1 MNYSDTF
8 ATAKASLLQELGRKR
23 RWQTYVVAVGL
34 TLCFF
39 LVVGNVL
46 GESST
51 EPVKTEIAKTEKAPE
66 VEKVEGYQ
74 LADKETADSAWEVT
88 TGVKEDAPAK
98 EFETPKPDTV
108 LESESIGPQAPSAE
122 TADDS
127 AQTEPLGPEEAA
139 TQLTANFY
147 SALNDGHL
155 GEAYDKLSPD
165 FQANLPFECFQS
177 GYEVVDSI
185 SCEVKNSEV
194 LPDDQVRLDL
204 QIEATEAGYPS
215 TYYATC
221 IVSKVDDAWTISGV
235 AQLAALDY

>member
-8 ATAKASLLQELGRKR
+8 ATAKASLLQEFRRKR
-23 RWQTYVVAVGL
+23 PWQTYVVALGL

-51 EPVKTEIAKTEKAPE
+51 EPAKTEIAETQTEKAAE
-66 VEKVEGYQ
+66 TVKVEGYQ
-74 LADKETADSAWEVT
+74 LADKEAPTSTWETT
-88 TGVKEDAPAK
+88 TGMESPAAAEQTVSEDVVVGPEAPA
-98 EFETPKPDTV
+98 V
-108 LESESIGPQAPSAE
+108 E
-122 TADDS
+122 TALDEDPS
-127 AQTEPLGPEEAA
+127 EPLGDEEAA
-139 TQLTANFY
+139 SALAESFY
-147 SALNDGHL
+147 TALNDGNL

-165 FQANLPFECFQS
+165 FQTSLPFQRFRN
-177 GYEVVDSI
+177 GYEVVETI
-185 SCEVKNSEV
+185 SCEVKHSEV

-204 QIEATEAGYPS
+204 QIDATEAGYSS

-221 IVSKVDDAWTISGV
+221 LVSKDDKDDWTISGV